1 MVEEVGLVSTLIDFH
16 AGIRDS
22 LIKAELAYM
31 ADFINIAL
39 LILFVFLYALF
50 VWKLYK
56 FIATKNFLGK
66 YFDKITQSQNS
77 ISIKLIHFLEY
88 IIISP
93 FLVFFWFIAFSIFI
107 LLLTNISITDGIST
121 ILVIATIV
129 VATTRMSA
137 YYNEELAQEI
147 AKILPF
153 TLLAIAIINPDFLNI
168 ERVLTRLGGITL
180 IFKGMLFYFL
190 LIFILETILRFF
202 SFLLSLFGL
211 EEIEQTSIKT

>member
-1 MVEEVGLVSTLIDFH
+1 MAEEVGLVSTLIDFH
-16 AGIRDS
+16 AGIMDALVDS
-22 LIKAELAYM
+22 NLAYM

-66 YFDKITQSQNS
+66 YFDKITKSQNS

-121 ILVIATIV
+121 ILIIATII